1 MAPKTAEQSS
11 TTAAGSTDEKGN
23 NIWTLLPSFDP
34 SEDDIREYTDKV
46 RFLEAICPT
55 KDKGMLAPRLAMLC
69 KGTAW
74 GQVKALSPA
83 DLTNPTT
90 GVKSL
95 LQALS
100 SWEEAAELKTFEQF
114 EKAIYKVVQR
124 NDEATNSFVNR
135 LEVAFHEIGEET
147 TLKQVKAFI
156 MLRQS
161 ALSPE
166 DKRKIISMVNGD
178 FETKKVEQAM
188 RSLATRVL
196 TSNSQEPKKKIYPV
210 NYVEPEASPEQSDP
224 HSSSTSMANWTMVAT
239 EEEDLDIEVVDSL
252 AASGDSDALVVQ
264 GFERDLEEMFQGVPD
279 LHTAMTSYVE
289 ARSKLIEK
297 RKHRGFWP
305 IRGNQKG
312 GKSFGKNYRKG
323 QSGKSNLLQR
333 ISRSTCR
340 LCGERGHWKAECP
353 QAQTMAKESANV
365 AQQLNA
371 FSTLEEFPWDNFDDF
386 ENAHV
391 IVEDIAPPGIMESL
405 RLLLIVLMNSF
416 ELTNPNQE
424 IPLEHVQQMNQLLTE
439 VQGQRQRIE
448 ELTHLIQAAPVLSPS
463 NRASQRGVP
472 SPQPSISLDSEEEWD
487 PVDLAETIART
498 PAPTQR
504 VTTQV
509 RGSQNQTFLPTS
521 LNTGTRV
528 GTQRASSTVVTA
540 TPTPTDGETGGPRS
554 STSIHNQE
562 TQLAIARTTLEQWG
576 QKRVSWGKKHA
587 GAKFTDVFE
596 EDPGYLVWL
605 RARAKTHTVQMTDFI
620 AYCETR
626 INMEQRAL
634 QRSRQ

>member
-1 MAPKTAEQSS
+1 MRVKTAFS
-11 TTAAGSTDEKGN
+11 
-23 NIWTLLPSFDP
+23 LLGFRTFVVIRMSPVHSQHVHKPCLPQQQLSKNPKITWAKPHPGTRWFDMPS
-34 SEDDIREYTDKV
+34 R
-46 RFLEAICPT
+46 
-55 KDKGMLAPRLAMLC
+55 
-69 KGTAW
+69 
-74 GQVKALSPA
+74 A
-83 DLTNPTT
+83 DLMQH
-90 GVKSL
+90 VRSV
-95 LQALS
+95 
-100 SWEEAAELKTFEQF
+100 AE
-114 EKAIYKVVQR
+114 
-124 NDEATNSFVNR
+124 
-135 LEVAFHEIGEET
+135 
-147 TLKQVKAFI
+147 
-156 MLRQS
+156 
-161 ALSPE
+161 
-166 DKRKIISMVNGD
+166 
-178 FETKKVEQAM
+178 
-188 RSLATRVL
+188 
-196 TSNSQEPKKKIYPV
+196 
-210 NYVEPEASPEQSDP
+210 
-224 HSSSTSMANWTMVAT
+224 
-239 EEEDLDIEVVDSL
+239 
-252 AASGDSDALVVQ
+252 
-264 GFERDLEEMFQGVPD
+264 
-279 LHTAMTSYVE
+279 
-289 ARSKLIEK
+289 
-297 RKHRGFWP
+297 
-305 IRGNQKG
+305 
-312 GKSFGKNYRKG
+312 
-323 QSGKSNLLQR
+323 
-333 ISRSTCR
+333 
-340 LCGERGHWKAECP
+340 
-353 QAQTMAKESANV
+353 
-365 AQQLNA
+365 
-371 FSTLEEFPWDNFDDF
+371 
-386 ENAHV
+386 
-391 IVEDIAPPGIMESL
+391 GIMESL